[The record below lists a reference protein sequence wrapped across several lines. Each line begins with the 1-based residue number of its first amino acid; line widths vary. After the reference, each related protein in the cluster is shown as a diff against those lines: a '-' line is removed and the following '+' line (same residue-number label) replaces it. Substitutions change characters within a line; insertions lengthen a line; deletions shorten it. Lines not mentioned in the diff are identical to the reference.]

1 MEQFLLSKPVRRV
14 LESGLI
20 MKHAPTHRGT
30 DIHVHVLDDGI
41 NTSYPISE
49 LKQLFSEFHST
60 SQPQFLLSICQFL
73 STSICV
79 CPEAV
84 KHDIVNKDI
93 KELLIR
99 Y

>member
-1 MEQFLLSKPVRRV
+1 MEQFLLSKPVKQV

-20 MKHAPTHRGT
+20 MKHAPTHQGT
-30 DIHVHVLDDGI
+30 DIHVLANDI
-41 NTSYPISE
+41 NTSNPISE
-49 LKQLFSEFHST
+49 LKQFFSEFHST

-79 CPEAV
+79 CPGAV
-84 KHDIVNKDI
+84 KYDIVNKDI
-93 KELLIR
+93 MELLIR

>member
-1 MEQFLLSKPVRRV
+1 MEQFLLSKPVKQV

-20 MKHAPTHRGT
+20 MKQAPTHQGT
-30 DIHVHVLDDGI
+30 DIHVLD
-41 NTSYPISE
+41 NTSNPISE

-93 KELLIR
+93 MELLTR

>member
-20 MKHAPTHRGT
+20 MKQAPTHQAT
-30 DIHVHVLDDGI
+30 DIHVLDNDI
-41 NTSYPISE
+41 NTSNPISE

-73 STSICV
+73 STSIWV

-84 KHDIVNKDI
+84 KHDFVNKNI
-93 KELLIR
+93 MELLTR